1 MLLYKDKIHMS
12 DDLDQLRKL
21 AKEAIEIKK
30 RIKVYTDKLQT
41 VKNEIIEKSK
51 NRNSS
56 YTIAVDDGSI
66 RIIKYKRTIYYNLNQ
81 KGFDKL
87 DNQTKNNL
95 LKKKFVKIK
104 FSVDTDNY
112 KDALENNTL
121 PNNLKDL
128 VENKERKPFS
138 ISVLL
143 NKEDEEAN
151 KKIEQRLVT
160 DEDSEADDEA
170 LEDLYLNVFP
180 PDLVNFTDD
189 DPEDLTDVEKQD
201 LGVGSESIKD
211 DDI

>member
-1 MLLYKDKIHMS
+1 MS

-30 RIKVYTDKLQT
+30 RIKVDTDKLQT

-201 LGVGSESIKD
+201 LGVDSESVD
-211 DDI
+211 DRDI

>member
-1 MLLYKDKIHMS
+1 MS

-30 RIKVYTDKLQT
+30 RIKVDTDKLQT

-189 DPEDLTDVEKQD
+189 DPEDLTDVEKQE
-201 LGVGSESIKD
+201 LGVDSESIKD

>member
-1 MLLYKDKIHMS
+1 MS

-30 RIKVYTDKLQT
+30 RIKVDTDKLQT

-180 PDLVNFTDD
+180 PELVNFTDD

-201 LGVGSESIKD
+201 LGVVSESVD
-211 DDI
+211 DRDI

>member
-1 MLLYKDKIHMS
+1 MS

-30 RIKVYTDKLQT
+30 RIKVDTDKLQT

-151 KKIEQRLVT
+151 KKIEHRLVT

-201 LGVGSESIKD
+201 LGVDSESIKD

>member
-1 MLLYKDKIHMS
+1 MS

-30 RIKVYTDKLQT
+30 RIKVDTDKLQT

-56 YTIAVDDGSI
+56 YTITVDDGSI

-201 LGVGSESIKD
+201 LGVDSESIKD

>member
-1 MLLYKDKIHMS
+1 MS

-30 RIKVYTDKLQT
+30 RIKVDTDKLQT
-41 VKNEIIEKSK
+41 VKNEFIERSK

-112 KDALENNTL
+112 KDALDNNTL

-143 NKEDEEAN
+143 NREEEEAN

-180 PDLVNFTDD
+180 PELVNFTDD
-189 DPEDLTDVEKQD
+189 DPEDLTDVQKQD
-201 LGVGSESIKD
+201 LGVVSESVKD

>member
-30 RIKVYTDKLQT
+30 RIKVDTDKLQT

-143 NKEDEEAN
+143 NREEEEAN

-201 LGVGSESIKD
+201 LGVVSESVD
-211 DDI
+211 DRDI

>member
-1 MLLYKDKIHMS
+1 MS

-30 RIKVYTDKLQT
+30 RIKVDTDKLQT

-112 KDALENNTL
+112 KDALDNNTL

-201 LGVGSESIKD
+201 LGVDSESIKD

>member
-1 MLLYKDKIHMS
+1 MS

-30 RIKVYTDKLQT
+30 RIKVDTDKLQT
-41 VKNEIIEKSK
+41 VKNEFIERSK

-112 KDALENNTL
+112 KDALDNNTL

-143 NKEDEEAN
+143 NREEEEAN

-160 DEDSEADDEA
+160 DENSEADDEA

-180 PDLVNFTDD
+180 PELVNFTDD
-189 DPEDLTDVEKQD
+189 DPEDLTDVQKQD
-201 LGVGSESIKD
+201 LGVDSESVD
-211 DDI
+211 DRDI

>member
-1 MLLYKDKIHMS
+1 MY

-30 RIKVYTDKLQT
+30 RIKVDTDKLQT

-180 PDLVNFTDD
+180 PELVNFTDD

>member
-1 MLLYKDKIHMS
+1 MS

-30 RIKVYTDKLQT
+30 RIKVDTDKLQT

-81 KGFDKL
+81 KRFDKL